1 MFLFIIAILSQYFA
15 VTGSICRC
23 LSNDSTCWQLF
34 NDSINECLVL
44 PRPSAT
50 SCTRDQLN
58 MEACTIAYTNWM
70 NSKWRSE
77 QVGAMQYYN
86 WEMPNVL
93 YTI

>member
-1 MFLFIIAILSQYFA
+1 VVFA
-15 VTGSICRC
+15 VVFRMIQHV
-23 LSNDSTCWQLF
+23 WQLL

-50 SCTRDQLN
+50 SCTRGQFN
-58 MEACTIAYTNWM
+58 MEPCTIIYTNWM
-70 NSKWRSE
+70 NSKWRIE
-77 QVGAMQYYN
+77 QLGAMQYYN